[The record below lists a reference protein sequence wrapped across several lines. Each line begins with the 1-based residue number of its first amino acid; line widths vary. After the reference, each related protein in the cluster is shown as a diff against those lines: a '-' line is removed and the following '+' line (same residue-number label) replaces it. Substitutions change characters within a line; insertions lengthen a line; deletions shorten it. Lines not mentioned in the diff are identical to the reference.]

1 MAISEDAA
9 AIAASNLVLAHV
21 TAMQIQSTLSGST
34 DAKKAI
40 AARIPELFRDYL
52 DVVRQ
57 GGAPYPDRPDDA
69 AGIQI
74 F

>member
-21 TAMQIQSTLSGST
+21 TAMQILSAPEHRAFGQYREGFRRGSGT
-34 DAKKAI
+34 TISRGRA
-40 AARIPELFRDYL
+40 
-52 DVVRQ
+52 Q
-57 GGAPYPDRPDDA
+57 GGAPDRPDDA